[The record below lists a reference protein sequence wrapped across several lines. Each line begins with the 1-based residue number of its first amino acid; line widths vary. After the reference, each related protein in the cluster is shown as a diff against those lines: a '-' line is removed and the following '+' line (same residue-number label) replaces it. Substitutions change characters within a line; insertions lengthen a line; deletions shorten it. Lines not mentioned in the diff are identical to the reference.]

1 MVYKVLDTREISQ
14 LSPTGTERK
23 FYRVWL
29 QTGKGAQGTL
39 DVAPE
44 HWTEERLPELLQE
57 KADELDLGFRLSE
70 QWG

>member
-1 MVYKVLDTREISQ
+1 MDYKVIDTREISQ
-14 LSPTGTERK
+14 LSPTGVERS

-29 QTGKGAQGTL
+29 VTGRGAQGTL

-44 HWTEERLPELLQE
+44 HWNEERLRELLQE
-57 KADELDLGFRLSE
+57 KAEELDLGFRLSE